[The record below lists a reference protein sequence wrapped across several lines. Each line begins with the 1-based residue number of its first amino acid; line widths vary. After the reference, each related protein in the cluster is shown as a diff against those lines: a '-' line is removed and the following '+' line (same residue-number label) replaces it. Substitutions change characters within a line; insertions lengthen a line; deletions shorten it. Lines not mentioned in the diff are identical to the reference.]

1 MFSSVGSPPA
11 VTRALKFLHWLTV
24 FLQFAS
30 FYIVA
35 SAAAWFDKRKTG
47 IVSPYSHSIL
57 QDTACVV
64 ISAIIPPWF
73 FLVRT
78 RSSVLFTFVSSPLS
92 PTCRDC
98 ARTERLVLGLFI
110 LSVVLLVFSAL
121 SFTSALFRDEIRA
134 WSFLG
139 FLSII
144 ADLLLV
150 VSCILAL
157 VCRVRFGIGLEQ
169 FPVCKPICGSRGSLK
184 TD

>member
-1 MFSSVGSPPA
+1 MLSSESV
-11 VTRALKFLHWLTV
+11 V
-24 FLQFAS
+24 AS
-30 FYIVA
+30 FYVRSSLFIGYG
-35 SAAAWFDKRKTG
+35 S
-47 IVSPYSHSIL
+47 SPRSIL
-57 QDTACVV
+57 LLLLQPGSTNARLGLFHPIHTAYCKTPHV
-64 ISAIIPPWF
+64 SL
-73 FLVRT
+73 FLLPFPHG
-78 RSSVLFTFVSSPLS
+78 SFW
-92 PTCRDC
+92 DY

-121 SFTSALFRDEIRA
+121 SFTSALFRYEIRA

-150 VSCILAL
+150 ISCILAL
-157 VCRVRFGIGLEQ
+157 LCRVRFGIALEQ